1 MPIKVRPATPEDRL
15 SLLALFRAAFGTDA
29 SADEWAWKYDR
40 CPTPSVSVGAF
51 DGTRALGFFGG
62 LGTRLRG
69 AEGDRSVVAAVDVMT
84 DPAVRSLGRRGL
96 FQEVGEEFFRE
107 NGARG
112 APFVLGFPNDRH
124 RLVGERTLAYRAI
137 EPARQWSRPLFSA
150 PSPRRSLRGR
160 LLRRRR
166 GSDLSPGHESLAEAV
181 HARAGWRS
189 DRSRKTLDWRFAAR
203 PGVAYEMHE
212 LLDLRGRSRAYASL
226 RIAGERALLV
236 DLQAA
241 DESSGEVVD
250 LLDGVVE
257 ALRHTPA
264 RTLELRAGSASPLAA
279 RAGELGFKALAT
291 DTHFTAR
298 ALDASFDVDR
308 AARAF
313 DYRFLDHDVF

>member
-1 MPIKVRPATPEDRL
+1 MPIVVRPATPGDRP
-15 SLLALFRAAFGTDA
+15 SLLALFRTAFGADA

-40 CPTPSVSVGAF
+40 CPHPSISVGAF

-69 AEGDRSVVAAVDVMT
+69 AAGDRPGVSAVDVMT
-84 DPAVRSLGRRGL
+84 DPAARTLGRRGL
-96 FQEVGEEFFRE
+96 FQEVAEEFFRE
-107 NGARG
+107 NGAAG

-124 RLVGERTLAYRAI
+124 RLAGERTLAYRSV
-137 EPARQWSRPLFSA
+137 EPARQWTRPLPSA
-150 PSPRRSLRGR
+150 PPYRRSLRGR

-166 GSDLSPGHESLAEAV
+166 GPALSAGHDSLAEAV

-189 DRSRKTLDWRFAAR
+189 DRSRQTLDWRFAAR

-212 LLDLRGRSRAYASL
+212 LLDLRGRSRAYASVRL
-226 RIAGERALLV
+226 AGERALLV
-236 DLQAA
+236 DLLAA
-241 DESSGEVVD
+241 DETSGEVVD
-250 LLDGVVE
+250 LLDGIVE
-257 ALRHTPA
+257 ALRETPA

-279 RAGELGFKALAT
+279 RAGELGFSALAT

-298 ALDASFDVDR
+298 ALDSGFDVDS